1 MYLGKIVELAPPETL
16 CSHPKH
22 PYSGALLSAVPVAT
36 AEAEEARSRRII
48 LHGDPPS
55 PVDPP
60 SGCRFHTRCPK
71 VQPICSEAEPPLEPI
86 GLPGQLAA
94 CHFPLT
100 EEEIERAILRPR
112 AS

>member
-1 MYLGKIVELAPPETL
+1 
-16 CSHPKH
+16 
-22 PYSGALLSAVPVAT
+22 LLSAVPVAT
-36 AEAEEARSRRII
+36 ADAEEARSRRII

-55 PVDPP
+55 PVEPP

-71 VQPICSEAEPPLEPI
+71 AQQICSEVEPPLEAKGSPE
-86 GLPGQLAA
+86 QFAA

-112 AS
+112 VS